1 MEVKIEKSL
10 EKFRLDVEFVS
21 ESRRIGI
28 LGASGSGK
36 SLLLRSLAGVESV
49 DKMCIR
55 DRCYFLFPDKGRRQ
69 SSWASFSL

>member
-49 DKMCIR
+49 DKGKIV
-55 DRCYFLFPDKGRRQ
+55 F
-69 SSWASFSL
+69 